1 MFSLDTLIGSF
12 SLVFT
17 AEVLLWLLV
26 GVVVGV
32 AVGAIPGLTAATAM
46 AVALPLSIALPVT
59 SALGLMI
66 GIYKGGI
73 FGGSIPGIIFG
84 MPGTS
89 ESAATVYD
97 GHKMAQRGQSRKA
110 LEMALSASVTGDML
124 SDLFTIFVAPA
135 VAIVALA
142 FGPTERFWLVALAV
156 LLIGALTGIHLMKGL
171 ISAAI
176 GVFIASIGSDPMFGV
191 ARMTFGQW
199 WLADGIGLIPLVVGI
214 FAMPV
219 VFGETA
225 KLLLQRSLNRTAK
238 SEAPAATSGIGP
250 GLTLREFASTWKE
263 LGIGT
268 AVGTFVGML
277 PGLGATPGAFL
288 SYGIAKQASPEKQ
301 IGTGKLEGIAAAEA
315 GNNATCGPTLIP
327 LLAFGI
333 PGSGGAALLGAA
345 LFAQGITPSPRMF
358 ELHSEV
364 VYALCVILLVANVIN
379 YGCGHFFIRGFAR
392 IAQLPQSQLMPLI
405 LMLCVLGTYAT
416 RGNLFDVLILLGLG
430 LLGFLLNVVQIPSAP
445 LVIAYLVAPMAEE
458 NLRRALII
466 ARGDW
471 LSALL
476 GSPLALGLIASVIF
490 LAFVIVRF
498 MRKTLQQQNEAE
510 PDSD

>member
-1 MFSLDTLIGSF
+1 MFSLETLVDAVN
-12 SLVFT
+12 LVFT
-17 AEVLLWLLV
+17 AQVLMWMFV
-26 GVVVGV
+26 GVIIGI

-46 AVALPLSIALPVT
+46 AVALPLSVALPVT

-66 GIYKGGI
+66 GLYKGGI
-73 FGGSIPGIIFG
+73 FGGSIPAIIFG
-84 MPGTS
+84 IPGTS

-97 GHKMAQRGQSRKA
+97 GKKLAQRGQSRKA
-110 LEMALSASVTGDML
+110 LGMSLGASVTGDML

-135 VAIVALA
+135 VAVVALV
-142 FGPTERFWLVALAV
+142 FGPTERFWLVVLAV
-156 LLIGALTGIHLMKGL
+156 LLIGALTGPHLVKGL

-191 ARMTFGQW
+191 GRMTFGQW

-219 VFGETA
+219 IYGESA
-225 KLLLQRSLNRTAK
+225 KLLIRNMANQVSQPDVLSRA
-238 SEAPAATSGIGP
+238 SESGP
-250 GLTLREFASTWKE
+250 GLTAREFFGAWKE
-263 LGIGT
+263 LAIGT
-268 AVGTFVGML
+268 SVGTFVGML

-288 SYGIAKQASPEKQ
+288 SYGIAKQASPEKE
-301 IGTGKLEGIAAAEA
+301 IGSGRLEGIAAAES

-345 LFAQGITPSPRMF
+345 LFSQGITPSPQMF
-358 ELHSEV
+358 ELHAEV
-364 VYALCVILLVANVIN
+364 VYALFVILLLANVIN
-379 YGCGHFFIRGFAR
+379 FGCGQFFIRGFAW
-392 IAQLPQSQLMPLI
+392 IAQMQNSILMPII
-405 LMLCVLGTYAT
+405 LMLCILGTYAT
-416 RGNLFDVLILLGLG
+416 RGNPFDVLILLLLG
-430 LLGFLLNVVQIPSAP
+430 LIGFFLSVVEIPSAP

-471 LSALL
+471 TSALL
-476 GSPLALGLIASVIF
+476 GSPLALGLIASVIL
-490 LAFVIVRF
+490 LAFIIVRF
-498 MRKTLQQQNEAE
+498 MQKAFQSHNNTVAGSE
-510 PDSD
+510 